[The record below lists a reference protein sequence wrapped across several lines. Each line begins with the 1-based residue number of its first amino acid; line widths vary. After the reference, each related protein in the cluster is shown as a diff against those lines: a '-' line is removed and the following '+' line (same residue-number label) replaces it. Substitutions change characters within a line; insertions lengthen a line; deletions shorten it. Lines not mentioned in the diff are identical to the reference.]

1 MEIRQAFD
9 SVGERLLIDG
19 GILGADSVADRA
31 VGNGNELQVNALA
44 P

>member
-1 MEIRQAFD
+1 MEIRKALHRI
-9 SVGERLLIDG
+9 GKRLLIDG

-31 VGNGNELQVNALA
+31 VDNGSELQVHALA